1 MAREALSRV
10 LSGGNPQYST
20 LAAVAEALDVSVPE
34 LFKKPEQD
42 NQKDLYGILVYKGEP
57 FEINCQIDLH
67 NLLQKI
73 YDDNRKVLDKE

>member
-1 MAREALSRV
+1 
-10 LSGGNPQYST
+10 
-20 LAAVAEALDVSVPE
+20 VSVPE